1 MHTKKTYNTGYVYF
15 ITAVAAFGGLL
26 FGYDTGVISGAQVG
40 FAQEFDIE
48 PGEGQTLFDSIK
60 SGWAVSCAFIGAI
73 IGVLTVGPLADSYGR
88 KKILFVAAAL
98 LLISSVASYFP
109 RTLNELVLARMI
121 GGFGLGIASML
132 SPMYIAEIAPQ
143 EIRGRL
149 VALNQLALI
158 VGMLITGIVNYY
170 FQGVMGSALE
180 GWRSMLAAEAVPS
193 FLFLVLL
200 FFIPE
205 SPRWLLSVGRKEE
218 ANVVL
223 SKIGNDSYA
232 KEHLREIQKHE
243 EEQKAQITRTEL
255 LKNSGL
261 KRAVFIGFFLVLI
274 VQFSGINAVMYYTG
288 NILQNLGATE
298 GKAFLQMII
307 IGGVNV
313 FFSILAVLFID
324 KIGRKLILLIALG
337 GMTVFLV
344 VLGASASLSGSVTF
358 ICLIAYVACFMFGLG
373 PGHWALVSEIYP
385 TKLRALG
392 LGGAALA
399 TWGGV
404 FIVSQTFPMLRNAM
418 GENVFWLYGGISLL
432 GFFFVSKFVFETKG
446 KTLEEIEE
454 IWMRQK

>member
-1 MHTKKTYNTGYVYF
+1 MSREKNYNAGYVYF
-15 ITAVAAFGGLL
+15 ITVVAAFGGLL

-40 FAQEFDIE
+40 FAEEFGIE
-48 PGEGQTLFDSIK
+48 PGEGQSFFDSIK

-73 IGVLTVGPLADSYGR
+73 IGVFTVGPLADTYGR
-88 KKILFVAAAL
+88 KNILFIAAAL
-98 LLISSVASYFP
+98 LLVSSVASYFP
-109 RTLNELVLARMI
+109 TNLTELVIARMI

-143 EIRGRL
+143 NIRGRL

-158 VGMLITGIVNYY
+158 VGMLITGIVNFY
-170 FQGVMGSALE
+170 FQGAMGSALE
-180 GWRSMLAAEAVPS
+180 GWRSMLGAEAVPS
-193 FLFLVLL
+193 FLFLMLL

-205 SPRWLLSVGRKEE
+205 SPRWLLSVGRKEQ
-218 ANVVL
+218 AYTVL
-223 SKIGNDSYA
+223 AKIGNGRYVE
-232 KEHLREIQKHE
+232 EHLREIEKNKE
-243 EEQKAQITRTEL
+243 EEKAQITRAEL
-255 LKNSGL
+255 LKNPGL
-261 KRAVFIGFFLVLI
+261 KKAVFIGFFLVLV

-324 KIGRKLILLIALG
+324 RIGRKLILLIALG
-337 GMTVFLV
+337 GMTIFLTL
-344 VLGASASLSGSVTF
+344 LGASASLSGTF
-358 ICLIAYVACFMFGLG
+358 TFVFLIGYVACFMFGLG

-385 TKLRALG
+385 TKLRTLG

-418 GENVFWLYGGISLL
+418 GENVFWLYGAVSLL
-432 GFFFVSKFVFETKG
+432 GFFFVLKFIFETKG
-446 KTLEEIEE
+446 KTLEEIEQ
-454 IWMRQK
+454 IWISQK